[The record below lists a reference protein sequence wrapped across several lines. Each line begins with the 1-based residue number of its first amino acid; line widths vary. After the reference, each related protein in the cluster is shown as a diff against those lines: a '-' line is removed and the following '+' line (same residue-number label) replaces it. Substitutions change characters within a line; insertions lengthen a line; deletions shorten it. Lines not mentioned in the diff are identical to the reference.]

1 MTDAEELLWSHLR
14 GKQLLGVQFNRQKPV
29 GPYVVDFYAAAVLLV
44 IEVDGSQHLLEEH
57 SKRDAL
63 RDLFLQEQGVMVLRF
78 DDRQVLL
85 ETAAVLE
92 EIFRMCQ
99 VRLNLRSD

>member
-1 MTDAEELLWSHLR
+1 M
-14 GKQLLGVQFNRQKPV
+14 
-29 GPYVVDFYAAAVLLV
+29 
-44 IEVDGSQHLLEEH
+44 DGSQHLQKEH
-57 SKRDAL
+57 GKQDAA

-92 EIFRMCQ
+92 EIFRICQ
-99 VRLNLRSD
+99 QRANPP